1 MRLHLA
7 AVHSNDMHKGGRYY
21 AALPPH
27 AQRHRDEV
35 PWLLESYHYFNK
47 PEQID
52 RLRMSGEKVFL
63 DSGAFSAWS
72 QGVDIDLPGYC
83 RFIQE
88 YEDCFTVASVLDV
101 IGSAEGTWENQQ
113 KMERLGTKPIPCYH
127 YGEDPRWCEYYAANY
142 EYMALGGFG
151 VATRKDMR
159 EWLDE
164 IWEKHLTD
172 GSGRAKTKV
181 HGFAVTAQPLMER
194 YPWWSVDSS
203 SWVQIS
209 SVGGIINPDYGVIS
223 VSSTSPGRKIEGQH
237 FNTFSALEQVAL
249 AKHFASLGYSVD
261 ELRDSY
267 MSRRTYCMWA
277 YSEMNRRLDTH
288 GMQYARN
295 QMGLF

>member
-7 AVHSNDMHKGGRYY
+7 AVLSNDMNLGGRYY
-21 AALPPH
+21 SALPDH
-27 AQRHRDEV
+27 AKRHREEV
-35 PWLLESYHYFNK
+35 KWLLESYHYFNK
-47 PEQID
+47 PDQID
-52 RLRMSGEKVFL
+52 KLRQSGERVFL

-83 RFIQE
+83 RFIQQ

-113 KMERLGTKPIPCYH
+113 RMERLGTKPIPCYH

-142 EYMALGGFG
+142 DYMALGGFG
-151 VATRKDMR
+151 VATRRDMK

-164 IWEKHLTD
+164 IWEKYLTD

-181 HGFAVTAQPLMER
+181 HGFAVTALPLMER

-209 SVGGIINPDYGVIS
+209 SVGGVLHPDHGVIS
-223 VSSTSPGRKIEGQH
+223 MSSTSPGRKIEGQH
-237 FNTFSALEQVAL
+237 FNTFSTVEQQAL
-249 AKHFASLGYSVD
+249 AEHFWSLGYSVD

-267 MSRRTYCMWA
+267 MSRRTYCMWG
-277 YSEMNRRLDTH
+277 YTEMNRRLDTH
-288 GMQYARN
+288 GMLYARN
-295 QMGLF
+295 QLGLF